1 MPIIHHGPLRQL
13 TQALLEKSGSQA
25 DEVRDVADHLV
36 DANLVGHD
44 SHGVLRMRDYLSWLR
59 EGMVLPNRKLE
70 VVFQTDTLAIADGEL
85 GYGQRVGIE
94 AVRLGMEKCRKNGI
108 SLIALRNCAHLGRVG
123 HWAEMA
129 AAEGLVSLHFVS
141 TNGFGVLVAP
151 FGGADRRL
159 SANPMSIGIPR
170 GDETP
175 LILDIS
181 TCAIAEGK
189 IKVARN
195 RGKPVPPGCIV
206 NAAGQ
211 PTTDAEA
218 FYADPPGS
226 ILPMGGH
233 KGYGLSLCVE
243 LLAGALT
250 GNGCSQHARPQLEQG
265 MLSLYIDPEHLQRAE
280 SFLQEADAFLAF
292 VKSARRLVADQ
303 DILVPG
309 EREARTRAER
319 TRDGIPLDDITWQH
333 LVAEAEYYSLS
344 MEQYGTG

>member
-1 MPIIHHGPLRQL
+1 MPTIPHDPLRKL
-13 TQALLEKSGSQA
+13 TQSLLEHAGSLPA
-25 DEVRDVADHLV
+25 EARDVADHLV

-44 SHGVLRMRDYLSWLR
+44 SHGVLRMHDYLSWVR
-59 EGMVLPNRKLE
+59 AGMVLPNRELK
-70 VVFQTDTLAIADGEL
+70 VVFDTDLLAIADGQL
-85 GYGQRVGIE
+85 GYGQRIGIQ
-94 AVRLGMEKCRKNGI
+94 AVRLGIDKCQANGV
-108 SLIALRNCAHLGRVG
+108 SLVALRNCAHLGRVG

-151 FGGADRRL
+151 FGGAERRL
-159 SANPMSIGIPR
+159 SANPMSVGIPR
-170 GDETP
+170 GSASP

-195 RGKPVPPGCIV
+195 QKKRVPEGCIV
-206 NAAGQ
+206 NAEGQ
-211 PTTDAEA
+211 ATTAAEE

-250 GNGCSQHARPQLEQG
+250 GNGCSQHARPRLEQG
-265 MLSLYIDPEHLQRAE
+265 MLSLYISPQHLQRAE
-280 SFLQEADAFLAF
+280 PFLHEADEFLAF
-292 VKSARRLVADQ
+292 VKSARRVVPDQ
-303 DILVPG
+303 GDP
-309 EREARTRAER
+309 RA
-319 TRDGIPLDDITWQH
+319 G
-333 LVAEAEYYSLS
+333 
-344 MEQYGTG
+344 